1 MNQKTVG
8 AMAGAI
14 RGGMKGGPLGAVL
27 GGITGAA
34 GAGTSLSD
42 KIVNTGKPEENY
54 GDMLAMTPDETKNI
68 MLGIDNGYGLW
79 R

>member
-14 RGGMKGGPLGAVL
+14 RGGITGGPLGAVG
-27 GGITGAA
+27 GGIAGAA

-42 KIVNTGKPEENY
+42 KIANTAKPEVNN

-68 MLGIDNGYGLW
+68 MLGIDNGYGAW
-79 R
+79 G

>member
-1 MNQKTVG
+1 MNQKAVG

-34 GAGTSLSD
+34 GMGTSLSD
-42 KIVNTGKPEENY
+42 KIAGATGQKENN

-68 MLGIDNGYGLW
+68 MLGIDNGYGAW
-79 R
+79 G

>member
-8 AMAGAI
+8 AMAGTI

-42 KIVNTGKPEENY
+42 KIANAGKDN

-68 MLGIDNGYGLW
+68 MLGIDNGYGAW
-79 R
+79 G